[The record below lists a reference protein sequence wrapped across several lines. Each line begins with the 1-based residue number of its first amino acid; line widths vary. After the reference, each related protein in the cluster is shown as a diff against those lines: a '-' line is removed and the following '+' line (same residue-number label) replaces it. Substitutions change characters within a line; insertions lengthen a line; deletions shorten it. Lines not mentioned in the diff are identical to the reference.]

1 MWHEFKME
9 EEDVVKKS
17 VIETSRFAFAQSPDF
32 SSRVSKSNLDKKEG
46 INGVGQEQMHD
57 LLFGERL
64 SWQAIIYDLI
74 NTEQLDPWNIDLSVL
89 SIKYLEKVK
98 ELEEA
103 NFFVSSKVLLAAT
116 LLLRIKSEILLS
128 KDIQSLDDILF
139 GREDKKVYVQERIEL
154 EDEIPDLVP
163 RTPLPRFRKVSINEL
178 MSALGKAINTE
189 TRRIRRVVVDKR
201 REMETQTVMPR
212 DSINLKDQIKD
223 IYGRLREVFSSRE
236 ERLAFSEL
244 VQNVEG
250 RDKMATFVPLLHLD
264 SQHRILL
271 EQEGHLEEIWI
282 WLKSLHEKKNKA
294 LLEVMRKEV
303 EAEIE
308 TADLEFSDE
317 EIERAGHLEEEFKNP
332 LDGLEERE
340 ESFS

>member
-1 MWHEFKME
+1 MIKPNEAEIMAPVGSYESLAAAINAGCDSIYFGITQLNMRARSASNMTMEDLKEVARICHENK
-9 EEDVVKKS
+9 VKAYLTVNTLVYGHELNVMQKI
-17 VIETSRFAFAQSPDF
+17 VDAA
-32 SSRVSKSNLDKKEG
+32 KENG
-46 INGVGQEQMHD
+46 ID
-57 LLFGERL
+57 
-64 SWQAIIYDLI
+64 AIIAADFAVLQYCNEIDMPVHISTQISISNYD
-74 NTEQLDPWNIDLSVL
+74 T
-89 SIKYLEKVK
+89 VK
-98 ELEEA
+98 
-103 NFFVSSKVLLAAT
+103 FFSKMT
-116 LLLRIKSEILLS
+116 
-128 KDIQSLDDILF
+128 
-139 GREDKKVYVQERIEL
+139 
-154 EDEIPDLVP
+154 
-163 RTPLPRFRKVSINEL
+163 N
-178 MSALGKAINTE
+178 
-189 TRRIRRVVVDKR
+189 RVVLA
-201 REMETQTVMPR
+201 RELT
-212 DSINLKDQIKD
+212 IDQIKD
-223 IYGRLREVFSSRE
+223 IYGMLREVFSSRE

-317 EIERAGHLEEEFKNP
+317 EIERAGHLEEEFKKA